1 MPRTLLI
8 LLIFTLHFV
17 TCNLQSFAQQPPQYT
32 QYIFNNYLINPAVG
46 GSNDYID
53 VKLGYRTQ
61 WVGFGAAP
69 KTYFLSIHSPLRG
82 TGGRE
87 PRKFGTGNHHA
98 IGGYAIKDQTGPIDR
113 MGAYLS
119 YSYHVRLGYKLRA
132 SLGFF
137 AGALQYRLNSSG
149 LRTAEPD
156 PDITSISAITPD
168 ASVGGWLYSDKYFV
182 GLSIQQL
189 VPLNLG
195 GTKNRLNQHYFITG
209 GYRIKIKGYGSL
221 IPSAH
226 VKLGLLTPVA
236 FDVNI
241 RYNWMN
247 RFWAGVSYR
256 KVEGVLGLVGM
267 NVELSKRLIMEI
279 GYAYDFTLSK
289 LRNYSANT
297 HEIIVGLRIGQGEIE
312 YRCPIW

>member
-8 LLIFTLHFV
+8 LLICFA
-17 TCNLQSFAQQPPQYT
+17 TCNLQSYSQQPPQYS

-46 GSNDYID
+46 GSHEYID
-53 VKLGYRTQ
+53 IKLGYRTQ

-69 KTYFLSIHSPLRG
+69 QTYFISMHSPLKDK
-82 TGGRE
+82 GRE

-98 IGGYAIKDQTGPIDR
+98 IGGYAIQDQTGPISR

-119 YSYHVRLGYKLRA
+119 YSYHLRLSYKLRA
-132 SLGFF
+132 SVGFF
-137 AGALQYRLNSSG
+137 GGAMQYRLDGGG
-149 LRTAEPD
+149 LTTAEPD
-156 PDITSISAITPD
+156 PDITSIAAIAPD
-168 ASVGGWLYSDKYFV
+168 ASAGAWLYSDKYFA

-209 GYRIKIKGYGSL
+209 GYNIRIKGYGTL

-226 VKLGLLTPVA
+226 VKLGLLTPVS
-236 FDVNI
+236 FDVNV
-241 RYNWMN
+241 RYDWMN

-256 KVEGVLGLVGM
+256 KVEGVLGIVGF
-267 NVELSKRLIMEI
+267 NVELSKRVIMEV
-279 GYAYDFTLSK
+279 GYAYDYTLSK
-289 LRNYSANT
+289 IRNYSSNS
-297 HEIIVGLRIGQGEIE
+297 HEIIVGMRIGPGEIE